1 MISYAKT
8 DTGIVRRS
16 NQDFL
21 FASDQPV
28 GPLPNLFIVADGMGG
43 HKAGDFASRYVVEH
57 MKENIDA
64 VSPVMVLRKALE
76 KTNLGLYEE
85 SMEDPER
92 EGMGSTLVAAT
103 IEDDM
108 MYVANV
114 GDSRLYLLRDSLAQI
129 TRDHSLVE
137 EMVARG
143 KMERDS
149 ESYRN
154 QKNIITRAVG
164 IGKRVEADF
173 FEVPLL
179 ESDCVLLCSDGLT
192 NMVDDAEIS
201 RVLKTTDTLKE
212 KTDALIDEA
221 NRNGGKDNIAIV
233 LVEPQISEVNV

>member
-57 MKENIDA
+57 MKENIENSDA

-103 IEDDM
+103 IEDDRT
-108 MYVANV
+108 A
-114 GDSRLYLLRDSLAQI
+114 DSTFCGTAWPRSRGI
-129 TRDHSLVE
+129 TPLWRRWSREGRWSGTVNPT
-137 EMVARG
+137 G
-143 KMERDS
+143 
-149 ESYRN
+149 
-154 QKNIITRAVG
+154 TR
-164 IGKRVEADF
+164 R
-173 FEVPLL
+173 
-179 ESDCVLLCSDGLT
+179 
-192 NMVDDAEIS
+192 IS
-201 RVLKTTDTLKE
+201 SR
-212 KTDALIDEA
+212 AL
-221 NRNGGKDNIAIV
+221 
-233 LVEPQISEVNV
+233 

>member
-57 MKENIDA
+57 MKENIENSDA

-137 EMVARG
+137 ELVEAGAITKEQARLHP
-143 KMERDS
+143 
-149 ESYRN
+149 
-154 QKNIITRAVG
+154 QKNVITRALG
-164 IGKRVEADF
+164 SEAEVRPDY
-173 FEVPLL
+173 FEFTLQPGDIL
-179 ESDCVLLCSDGLT
+179 LLCSDGLS
-192 NMVDDAEIS
+192 NMV
-201 RVLKTTDTLKE
+201 TDLEMLEYAKE
-212 KTDALIDEA
+212 YQDPELICRALMSKALIRGA
-221 NRNGGKDNIAIV
+221 RDNVTVVAV
-233 LVEPQISEVNV
+233 MR

>member
-57 MKENIDA
+57 MKENIENSDA

-92 EGMGSTLVAAT
+92 EGIRETAAV
-103 IEDDM
+103 IPFP
-108 MYVANV
+108 
-114 GDSRLYLLRDSLAQI
+114 LFCLW
-129 TRDHSLVE
+129 
-137 EMVARG
+137 
-143 KMERDS
+143 
-149 ESYRN
+149 
-154 QKNIITRAVG
+154 
-164 IGKRVEADF
+164 F
-173 FEVPLL
+173 F
-179 ESDCVLLCSDGLT
+179 
-192 NMVDDAEIS
+192 
-201 RVLKTTDTLKE
+201 
-212 KTDALIDEA
+212 
-221 NRNGGKDNIAIV
+221 
-233 LVEPQISEVNV
+233 